1 MAYNNKKRIVPV
13 IYRSLSQGNNE
24 FELFLSNFEHILN
37 DVNKRKPS
45 LSIIAGDVN
54 ARSSSWWVNG
64 INTTV
69 GLKLSSFTSSNGFSQ
84 LINEPTHI
92 QTNSPSCI
100 DLIFIDQPNLSVNT
114 EVHASLRPN
123 CQHKVVHPSFN
134 LNICYLSPY
143 QRQIWNYKKAG
154 STN

>member
-45 LSIIAGDVN
+45 LSVIAGDVN

-69 GLKLSSFTSSNGFSQ
+69 GLKLSLFTSSNGFSQ

-92 QTNSPSCI
+92 QTNSP
-100 DLIFIDQPNLSVNT
+100 
-114 EVHASLRPN
+114 
-123 CQHKVVHPSFN
+123 
-134 LNICYLSPY
+134 
-143 QRQIWNYKKAG
+143 
-154 STN
+154 